1 MLGARITHG
10 RTEDIRLRDKK
21 FICREKMM
29 VSGLQTVGNP
39 EDPFLSEGYCRSE
52 RMLAQDSKVPSVD
65 DIVIITNLC
74 WWVFLLLMHHTGCS
88 QAFC

>member
-1 MLGARITHG
+1 
-10 RTEDIRLRDKK
+10 
-21 FICREKMM
+21 M

-65 DIVIITNLC
+65 DISDHYQ
-74 WWVFLLLMHHTGCS
+74 LMLVGFPFANAS
-88 QAFC
+88 YGILQAFC